1 MVRCCWDNRA
11 ARRTITDLEE
21 VRNAIVAK
29 VYHITSDRKVALH
42 KHNDKGE
49 VFYCMRGAGFGVR
62 EAAEEELLPGKTFV
76 VRAGSMH
83 ALRTDGD
90 LFVSSFLTPAVDE
103 Q

>member
-1 MVRCCWDNRA
+1 M
-11 ARRTITDLEE
+11 DLEA
-21 VRNAIVAK
+21 VRSAIVAK

-42 KHNDKGE
+42 KHDDKDE
-49 VFYCMRGAGFGVR
+49 VFYCLSGAGFGVR
-62 EAAEEELLPGKTFV
+62 EASEEELSQGKTFV

-90 LFVSSFLTPAVDE
+90 LFVASFLIPTVDE